1 MLINLGSEL
10 NYFFSLWTERRGG
23 KKGKKELHTAASDA
37 RACLRGKKEMQ
48 KLQHKEMGQEG

>member
-1 MLINLGSEL
+1 LVQNLIISSLSEQK
-10 NYFFSLWTERRGG
+10 EGG
-23 KKGKKELHTAASDA
+23 EKKGKKELHTAASDA